1 MTPALAGAAEA
12 IKFESVVLLLVVAG
26 LFVLAKIVSD
36 LRAEIHK
43 LRGGTTA
50 PESAASPAQAVTPP
64 APVAAGPAEAIPADV
79 YTAIVAAVYAT
90 LGSQHQIISVNP
102 SESMMWSREGRRS
115 IFRSHSFR

>member
-1 MTPALAGAAEA
+1 MSPDIAGAAEA

-50 PESAASPAQAVTPP
+50 TESAAAPAQALP
-64 APVAAGPAEAIPADV
+64 APAAASPAEAIPADV

-90 LGSQHQIISVNP
+90 LGVQHRIISVNP